1 MTGETQRRLVA
12 IEYWLYGGLKLFGE
26 EQNYSEGGT
35 KCRDHLGDWRK
46 WVINL
51 PVVNIASSDYY

>member
-26 EQNYSEGGT
+26 EQNSSEGGT

-46 WVINL
+46 WVVNL
-51 PVVNIASSDYY
+51 PVVDIAS